1 MNRKTRALALIIIAL
16 LATLWFPS
24 FSAVCGQVEDVLYSI
39 KSTVRYSNPSQSR
52 VWNLSEDDRSVGLY
66 MNNTWQTV
74 ELLNSTLSVDQIK
87 NDEDGNPVALL
98 GFPEQALKPRENV
111 SFTVWYN
118 VISKPRTIPDITEEK
133 SLNLTDIPAYLVN
146 EFTREEGPWQTSN
159 STLRDLAFSLK
170 RNETNVLTIIR
181 SFVSWMKASIKY
193 PQAPHEYPFYPNETY
208 TEREGDCDDQAILL
222 VTLARIVGIP
232 SYLQT
237 GCIYLPEDALVNET
251 YWDGHVYSVE
261 RRIGWH
267 AWAIVYVPP
276 WGWLPVDLTYVTSD
290 YADPLSSI
298 RYAAVAE
305 QSTVQYMNVSRFDYV
320 ADSRQ
325 TGKFILE
332 NGFFVDL
339 EDEMMVEVPKNTVD
353 GRINPTILEGSILA
367 VAIIL
372 ASSLLM
378 VHRRHKRLEKKE
390 IPASEPAY
398 V

>member
-1 MNRKTRALALIIIAL
+1 MRAVALIIITL
-16 LATLWFPS
+16 LATLWFQS
-24 FSAVCGQVEDVLYSI
+24 FPAAHGEGEDVTYSI

-74 ELLNSTLSVDQIK
+74 ELVNSTLSVDQIK

-98 GFPEQALKPRENV
+98 GFPEQALKPGENI

-118 VISKPRTIPDITEEK
+118 VISKPRTIPDITEGK
-133 SLNLTDIPAYLVN
+133 SLNLADIPADLVN
-146 EFTREEGPWQTSN
+146 EFTREEGSWQTSN
-159 STLRDLAFSLK
+159 STLRELAFSLK
-170 RNETNVLTIIR
+170 RNETNTLTIIK

-193 PQAPHEYPFYPNETY
+193 PQVSHDYPFYPNETY
-208 TEREGDCDDQAILL
+208 TQREGDCDDQAILL

-237 GCIYLPEDALVNET
+237 GCIYLPQETLVNET
-251 YWDGHVYSVE
+251 YWDDHVYSVE

-267 AWAIVYVPP
+267 AWAVVYVPP

-290 YADPLSSI
+290 SADTLSSI

-305 QSTVQYMNVSRFDYV
+305 QSTIQYMNVSRFDYV

-325 TGKFILE
+325 TGKFIDE

-339 EDEMMVEVPKNTVD
+339 EDEMMVEVPMNSVD
-353 GRINPTILEGSILA
+353 GRINPTIVGGSILV

-372 ASSLLM
+372 ASSLLI
-378 VHRRHKRLEKKE
+378 VYRRHKRLERRRFPLLKQLTCRK
-390 IPASEPAY
+390 
-398 V
+398 